1 MKYLQIFLVFFL
13 VSCSAS
19 WHLNKAVKKGAEL
32 EVVKVPE
39 YVYDTIYDTVENKVI
54 IRTRIKDTLWNEK
67 TVVKY
72 VPKTRIEYRYDYKRF
87 KDSLRHYRRVYS
99 DSLQNAFKTAKI
111 ENRTERKKDNRFNR
125 IAWWFM
131 AFFVVLLIIY
141 ILGKILAEKLFK

>member
-13 VSCSAS
+13 FSCSAS

-54 IRTRIKDTLWNEK
+54 IRTKIKDTIWNEK

-72 VPKTRIEYRYDYKRF
+72 VPKTRIEYRYDHRRF
-87 KDSLRHYRRVYS
+87 KDSLRHYRKVYS
-99 DSLQNAFKTAKI
+99 DSLDNAEKIAKI
-111 ENRTERKKDNRFNR
+111 EARLEKRINNLPNR
-125 IAWWFM
+125 IIRTIMF
-131 AFFVVLLIIY
+131 FFVFILILYIVARVIINKLL
-141 ILGKILAEKLFK
+141 